1 MKKYVLQFF
10 INSAAFY
17 AATLVFS
24 AVRMDNFFACVLAGA
39 VLTVINLFIRP
50 FLILIALPLNFLTL
64 GVFTLVINTW
74 MLMLADLLVGGI
86 HIPGFWT
93 ALAISLLISSVKLLL
108 NCLNSHKACI
118 P

>member
-17 AATLVFS
+17 AAALVFP
-24 AVRMDNFFACVLAGA
+24 AVRLDNFFACVLAGA

-86 HIPGFWT
+86 HIPGFWP
-93 ALAISLLISSVKLLL
+93 AFVIALLISSANLLL
-108 NCLNSHKACI
+108 NYLNSHKEYL